1 MMVFWNKKLVPID
14 MPQFFKDFS
23 KVRLWIY
30 GEHNRSCCKVC
41 PQALFNRSCYKAFPQ
56 ALFNRSC
63 YKVCPQALFNRSCY
77 KVCPQALFSTLVNS
91 EICCL
96 MIIWDK
102 VFKGGLSK
110 VLKAAFHK
118 IYLVHSWTLCLILVV
133 GRYLRVFFKVFI

>member
-1 MMVFWNKKLVPID
+1 MIFWNEELVPID
-14 MPQFFKDFS
+14 MPQFFKDFW

-41 PQALFNRSCYKAFPQ
+41 PQ

>member
-1 MMVFWNKKLVPID
+1 MIFWNEKLVPID
-14 MPQFFKDFS
+14 MPQFFKDFW

-63 YKVCPQALFNRSCY
+63 YKVCPQALF
-77 KVCPQALFSTLVNS
+77 STLVNS

-102 VFKGGLSK
+102 VFKSGLSK
-110 VLKAAFHK
+110 FLKAVFHK
-118 IYLVHSWTLCLILVV
+118 IYLVHSWILCLILYNQAGSSHIFLVV
-133 GRYLRVFFKVFI
+133 SRYCFPFSLTFN

>member
-41 PQALFNRSCYKAFPQ
+41 PQ